1 MVIINSHIFLLYLY
15 VYFILFF
22 IQQNWGL
29 LWVWVGG
36 VKSDCWLS
44 FGLFDS
50 CPKKDI
56 SLILTV
62 FSWFVSSFFFISTS
76 FYFFFQES
84 LIREQGQQHDEMY
97 YLWALSFFMAF
108 NRGNG
113 CRPELVSETLSI
125 RTFHFIEKNITNY
138 YEMMLTDRK
147 EATSWSRRWEWAL
160 CCCSITFYHINKWGE
175 FSL

>member
-1 MVIINSHIFLLYLY
+1 MC
-15 VYFILFF
+15 ILFYF
-22 IQQNWGL
+22 LFSRIEGCCGFGWGVL
-29 LWVWVGG
+29 NLTVDYPLVCLTPVLRRTFLWFWLFSPGL
-36 VKSDCWLS
+36 SPLS
-44 FGLFDS
+44 F
-50 CPKKDI
+50 
-56 SLILTV
+56 SLV
-62 FSWFVSSFFFISTS
+62 PPFI
-76 FYFFFQES
+76 FFFQES